1 MMEDDDFTLGMME
14 YPFYYKGMT
23 LEEWK
28 KERQYMAEHLDDVKK
43 GTYRPLWKQKENVS

>member
-1 MMEDDDFTLGMME
+1 MTEESEFSFSMKE

-28 KERQYMAEHLDDVKK
+28 KERQYMSEHLDDVRTGKYK
-43 GTYRPLWKQKENVS
+43 PMWKQKEDVS